1 MKSLFDYVCEQVVS
15 PEEKQRKKDHKIIKD
30 FIKTNYRA
38 KKLDISEIPDE
49 NGKYVVT
56 ALKGECTYVGS
67 DTTLEHELFTWGDL
81 GSTASFV
88 ISKEAKNLKSLVGGP
103 TSVGWNYTIEGGK
116 LESLEGVSK
125 FIGRK
130 LTIKGVNVDSLT
142 GAEDSEIK
150 DIEITESPIESLEGL
165 PSKVSSLKLYDC
177 KDIKDLKG
185 CPQNISGDLVLRGLD
200 SLVSLKGA
208 PSRVGGDF
216 VLRECQNIEAE
227 DVVISAKE
235 KYLIANPKLVSA
247 SKLEKQAKDAE
258 KLNMEYSY
266 KFDGKAVG
274 SLSENEFA
282 INLGFEDMD
291 DLLHSKHPVL
301 KQYVGYTHTKSWGA
315 RIYGSDTVARYS
327 GYKII
332 TTPTLSGWDRANDAS
347 KEVEDAGYKSSSSK
361 TKSGAGRQTKVYI
374 VKFADAVETLNLM
387 QKRYGGGSIE
397 FVPAE

>member
-1 MKSLFDYVCEQVVS
+1 MKSLFDYVYEQVMS
-15 PEEKQRKKDHKIIKD
+15 PEDKQRKADHKIIKD
-30 FIKTNYRA
+30 FIKSNYRA
-38 KKLDISEIPDE
+38 KKLEISETPNE

-103 TSVGWNYTIEGGK
+103 TSVGWNYAIEGGK
-116 LESLEGVSK
+116 FESLEGISK

-130 LTIKGVNVDSLT
+130 LTINGVSVDSLT

-150 DIEITESPIESLEGL
+150 DIEIIEAPIETLEGL
-165 PSKVSSLKLYDC
+165 PSKVGGLRLYNC
-177 KDIKDLKG
+177 KDIKNLEG
-185 CPQNISGDLVLRGLD
+185 CPKNISGDLILRGLD

-208 PSRVGGDF
+208 PSKIGGEF
-216 VLRECQNIEAE
+216 VLRDCKSIEAE
-227 DVVISAKE
+227 DVVISAKNR
-235 KYLIANPKLVSA
+235 YLIDNPKLVSA
-247 SKLEKQAKDAE
+247 EELKKQAKDSE

-266 KFDGKAVG
+266 KFDGKSVS
-274 SLSENEFA
+274 SLTEDEFA
-282 INLGFEDMD
+282 INLGFENMD
-291 DLLHSKHPVL
+291 DLLHSKHPIL
-301 KQYVGYTHTKSWGA
+301 KQYVGYTYTKTWGA
-315 RIYGSDTVARYS
+315 RIYGSNPTVFYR

-347 KEVEDAGYKSSSSK
+347 KEIEAAGYKSSSSK
-361 TKSGAGRQTKVYI
+361 TKSGAGSQTKVY
-374 VKFADAVETLNLM
+374 VTKFADAIKSLNSM
-387 QKRYGGGSIE
+387 QDRQGGGSTE

>member
-1 MKSLFDYVCEQVVS
+1 MKSLFDYICEQVVS

-116 LESLEGVSK
+116 LESLEGISN

-142 GAEDSEIK
+142 GAEDSEVK

-165 PSKVSSLKLYDC
+165 PSKVSNLRLYDC
-177 KDIKDLKG
+177 KDIKNLEG
-185 CPQNISGDLVLRGLD
+185 CPKKISGDLVLRGLD

-208 PSRVGGDF
+208 PSRIGGDL
-216 VLRECQNIEAE
+216 VLRECKSIEAE

-235 KYLIANPKLVSA
+235 KYFIANPKLVSA
-247 SKLEKQAKDAE
+247 DELKQQAKDAE

-291 DLLHSKHPVL
+291 DLLHSNHPIL
-301 KQYVGYTHTKSWGA
+301 KQYVGYTHSKSWGA

-332 TTPTLSGWDRANDAS
+332 TTPALSGWNRASDAS
-347 KEVEDAGYKSSSSK
+347 KEVEAAGYKSSSSK
-361 TKSGAGRQTKVYI
+361 TKSGAGSQTKVYV
-374 VKFADAVETLNLM
+374 VKFADAVEGLRSM
-387 QKRYGGGSIE
+387 QNRYGGGAIQ

>member
-49 NGKYVVT
+49 YGKYVVT

-116 LESLEGVSK
+116 LESLEGISN

-142 GAEDSEIK
+142 GAEDSKVK

-165 PSKVSSLKLYDC
+165 PSKVSNLRLYDC
-177 KDIKDLKG
+177 KDIKNLKG
-185 CPQNISGDLVLRGLD
+185 CPKNISGDLVLRGLD

-208 PSRVGGDF
+208 PSRIGGDL
-216 VLRECQNIEAE
+216 VLRECKSIEAE

-247 SKLEKQAKDAE
+247 DELKQQAKDAE

-266 KFDGKAVG
+266 KFDGKAVD
-274 SLSENEFA
+274 SLTAKEFA

-291 DLLHSKHPVL
+291 DLLHSNHPIL
-301 KQYVGYTHTKSWGA
+301 KQYVGYTHSKSWGA

-332 TTPTLSGWDRANDAS
+332 TTPALSGWNRASDAS
-347 KEVEDAGYKSSSSK
+347 KDVEAAGYKSSSSK
-361 TKSGAGRQTKVYI
+361 TKSGAGSQTKVYI
-374 VKFADAVETLNLM
+374 VKFADAVEGLRSM
-387 QKRYGGGSIE
+387 QKRYGGGAIQ